1 MEWKKTLLQI
11 SSVNGITFIPLA
23 TSPWTSSLF
32 QEEISLLIA
41 FTTDLDKLLM
51 DHMLLTDGSIK
62 TNQLLMDL
70 FTNYTPT
77 DSIFSTMDGTS
88 AGKPIKDYKTE
99 PSIELMKML
108 KKPSN
113 YTIWFHPLSSTEEK
127 IDLDLDLIIEDSN
140 MTHQTTM
147 LPVTTIPVLFPLP
160 LNMTI
165 ILLYGMSLIFIS
177 MNIPYGNH
185 LDSGLSNF

>member
-1 MEWKKTLLQI
+1 
-11 SSVNGITFIPLA
+11 
-23 TSPWTSSLF
+23 
-32 QEEISLLIA
+32 
-41 FTTDLDKLLM
+41 M

-77 DSIFSTMDGTS
+77 DSILITMDGTS

-113 YTIWFHPLSSTEEK
+113 YTI
-127 IDLDLDLIIEDSN
+127 
-140 MTHQTTM
+140 
-147 LPVTTIPVLFPLP
+147 
-160 LNMTI
+160 
-165 ILLYGMSLIFIS
+165 
-177 MNIPYGNH
+177 
-185 LDSGLSNF
+185 